1 MKSSAVTPSI
11 ASAIERPVH
20 SGVHRSFGGGR
31 RKRLP
36 RTDLLIYLARPN
48 SDGYI
53 TSEAAEIPEDQ
64 YDWGYVLP
72 AALFADLGECLFFT
86 AGGDPIVVLASE
98 ILADAGTNAS
108 HVLFKSISGNQQTG
122 KLAIY
127 APAVDA
133 AILIK
138 AKKVLG
144 IS

>member
-1 MKSSAVTPSI
+1 MKSSAITQAI
-11 ASAIERPVH
+11 ASAIERPIH
-20 SGVHRSFGGGR
+20 HGACRPFGGGR
-31 RKRLP
+31 RKSLP

-48 SDGYI
+48 SDAYI
-53 TSEAAEIPEDQ
+53 TGETDEIPEAQ

-72 AALFADLGECLFFT
+72 ATLFTGLGEGLFFT
-86 AGGDPIVVLASE
+86 AGGVPIVVLASE

-108 HVLFKSISGNQQTG
+108 HVLFKSISDDQQTG

-127 APAVDA
+127 DPAVDA